1 MNSVRKGVLLG
12 ALQVLLVLSLG
23 AKLLY
28 DRLTRPRVWVLAAVY
43 DPELPIRGR
52 YIAERLQMPTEGFK
66 YTGPVQPNGSD
77 WFNNSEWAYLEVHNG
92 QLFAYPQGSG
102 SAEWVHLHKISDGTI
117 VALSQEPV
125 FAVHLRSRRASAAEA
140 GPRNLG
146 RGHRAGEGSAA
157 SYSFGSQARW
167 RDHAI
172 KTGLVVPIFFRRRP
186 SCRNARCGFEPAL
199 HLIVVHQAGLL
210 SDHAAAGEHHEVGDA
225 VDVEAPRKLRI
236 FFRVHFQHHRTARHV
251 RGSARHFRSS
261 RDAWPAPPCPEIHE
275 HGNRRIFHD
284 LIE

>member
-125 FAVHLRSRRASAAEA
+125 LLFISDRAELPQLKPGQEIWVEVTVPAK
-140 GPRNLG
+140 GPPRPIRLG
-146 RGHRAGEGSAA
+146 VKQDGV
-157 SYSFGSQARW
+157 
-167 RDHAI
+167 I
-172 KTGLVVPIFFRRRP
+172 TPL
-186 SCRNARCGFEPAL
+186 
-199 HLIVVHQAGLL
+199 
-210 SDHAAAGEHHEVGDA
+210 
-225 VDVEAPRKLRI
+225 KL
-236 FFRVHFQHHRTARHV
+236 
-251 RGSARHFRSS
+251 
-261 RDAWPAPPCPEIHE
+261 D
-275 HGNRRIFHD
+275 
-284 LIE
+284 